1 MRWQGLTR
9 RGSIGLLAVLL
20 TVVTA
25 ATAALGAGAS
35 GTATSLKFD
44 VWSYSIPTIQ
54 DNIKTFQKQHPG
66 VTVSLRD
73 TSWFDYHDVLATR
86 FTGGNAPDVAYSSD
100 HWLREWVAAGWIVPL
115 DKYFSRFKGYQKEW
129 APYALEGMTLDQ
141 ALRAAV
147 LRRPRHVHLQRL
159 AHP

>member
-1 MRWQGLTR
+1 MARIDSPGLDSAPCR
-9 RGSIGLLAVLL
+9 APDGRHRGDR
-20 TVVTA
+20 
-25 ATAALGAGAS
+25 ALGAGAS
-35 GTATSLKFD
+35 GTTTSLKFD

-66 VTVSLRD
+66 VTVSLHD

-100 HWLREWVAAGWIVPL
+100 HWLREWVAAGWMVPL
-115 DKYFSRFKGYQKEW
+115 DKFFSRFKVARRSGRPTLSRGCVLDGKLYGL
-129 APYALEGMTLDQ
+129 PYYADLVTFIYNDS
-141 ALRAAV
+141 
-147 LRRPRHVHLQRL
+147 